1 MIDLRHSISVPRPH
15 LTNSLASLLHLASV
29 VAIAA
34 VTSAIT
40 FTNLHTAYDDA
51 YITYR
56 YASNLAQGYGF
67 VYNHGEQFL
76 GTTAPLWGLLLGVLG
91 IPNPDAIPLIGSVLS
106 GCSLLGIGLALYVYG
121 RLHAQP
127 FCGFLAAIF
136 FMVNPVIPPT
146 FGSEMLFQTALI
158 LWAFVSYRSER
169 TRLAAALLTLA
180 ILTRPDATVALGVV
194 GLHYLV
200 TRRRVPW
207 RELLVVTLLLLP
219 CLGLAWMVYGSPLP
233 QTLTV
238 KRAQGQSG
246 LWPLFIEGAVEWLRG
261 FTMQGSSRFYPGI
274 PAGPAM
280 IRYLVLV
287 VAGVPA
293 LGWIARF
300 WLLPLSWIALFAL
313 SYHLLGVP
321 FYGWYIVPIVL
332 GLMILAASG
341 VAGALALALH
351 VLRRVWSGQRLM
363 VAATVLSSAVVV
375 LLAPGVYA
383 QLVYHRRL
391 GALEPSGG
399 QQLYINAG
407 RWLQQHTPAEA
418 SVGYFEI
425 GYVGYYA
432 QRRMI
437 DPVGLV
443 NPGVAPHVATCDLTW
458 AYRSYQPDYI
468 VHNPLIFQA
477 YIGKMLDEPWFREQ
491 YHQVATVDY
500 LGAVLTIY
508 QRAGAP

>member
-1 MIDLRHSISVPRPH
+1 MIDLRHSISIPRPH
-15 LTNSLASLLHLASV
+15 ATNSVAALLHVTSV
-29 VAIAA
+29 LAIAA

-40 FTNLHTAYDDA
+40 LSNLHTAYDDT

-67 VYNHGEQFL
+67 VYNHGEPFL

-91 IPNPDAIPLIGSVLS
+91 IPNPDAIPLIGNVLS

-121 RLHAQP
+121 RLHGQSL
-127 FCGFLAAIF
+127 CGFLAAIF
-136 FMVNPVIPPT
+136 FIVNPIIPPT

-158 LWAFVSYRSER
+158 VWAFVSYRCER
-169 TRLAAALLTLA
+169 TRLAALLLALA
-180 ILTRPDATVALGVV
+180 ILTRPDAMIALGVV

-207 RELLVVTLLLLP
+207 RELLVVTLTLLP
-219 CLGLAWMVYGSPLP
+219 FVGLAWLVYGSPLP
-233 QTLTV
+233 QTLAV

-246 LWPLFIEGAVEWLRG
+246 LWPLFIQGTIEWLRG

-293 LGWIARF
+293 LLWIARC

-313 SYHLLGVP
+313 SYHLLRVP
-321 FYGWYIVPIVL
+321 FYGWYVVPIVL
-332 GLMILAASG
+332 GLMILAACG

-351 VLRRVWSGQRLM
+351 VLRRFWSGQRLLI
-363 VAATVLSSAVVV
+363 AATVLRGAVV
-375 LLAPGVYA
+375 LLLTPGVYA
-383 QLVYHRRL
+383 QLAYHRRL

-399 QQLYINAG
+399 KQLYIAAG
-407 RWLQQHTPAEA
+407 RWLQQHTPPDA

-432 QRRMI
+432 ERRMI
-437 DPVGLV
+437 DPVGLA
-443 NPGVAPHVATCDLTW
+443 NPGVAPHIAQRDLTW
-458 AYRSYQPDYI
+458 AYRFYQPDYI
-468 VHNPLIFQA
+468 VHNPLIFQP
-477 YIGKMLDEPWFREQ
+477 YIGKMLDEPWFQQQ
-491 YHQVATVDY
+491 YHQVGTVDY
-500 LGAVLTIY
+500 LGAVLDIY
-508 QRAGAP
+508 QRADVP